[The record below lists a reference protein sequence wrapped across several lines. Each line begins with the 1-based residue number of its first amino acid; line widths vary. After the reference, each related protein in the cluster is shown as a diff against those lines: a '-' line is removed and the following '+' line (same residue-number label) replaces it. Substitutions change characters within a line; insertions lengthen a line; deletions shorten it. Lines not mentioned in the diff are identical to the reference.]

1 MSDVKKTSGAMVR
14 GLEQAADPAAF
25 ETLREDEFPHRKSL
39 LVDRRTVLK
48 GIGAAGAMATLAA
61 AGCRF
66 LPQRKIVPYVRQP
79 ENAVAGQTAAYA
91 SSIELGGYGIG
102 VLVHTEDGHP
112 VRIEGHP
119 EHPASLGSCDSKTMA
134 QTVSLFDPDRL
145 RTPQYKGEND
155 SWESVLEKMRGVL
168 SASGNGA
175 GFYLLTETVGSP
187 SLRLQVQ
194 NFLKKYPGAKWRQWD
209 PANRDQVHAG
219 LRAVYGQD
227 VNLHYDFSKA
237 TVVLSVDSNFLTE
250 GPGHVRYSR
259 DFMARRDH
267 RLNPEIAR
275 LYAVESVPTNV
286 GVVADHRA
294 RLRASAMPAFLRA
307 LATKLGVAGVSGGK
321 SDVDPKFFAAV
332 AADLARAG
340 SRAVVVAGEYQ
351 SAECHALAAL
361 INQHLASQVT
371 AVSAPVLAKH
381 DDQLADLADL
391 VNAMNAGQVKG
402 LLMLGGNPVYDAP
415 ADLKFGD
422 ALTKVGQAAHLTAE
436 MNETSK
442 VAGWALPMSH
452 PLESWG
458 DTVAF
463 DGTVAVRQ
471 PVLLP
476 LFDSRSEIEVLDA
489 LLGTVRPG
497 EEIVKAN
504 FASSHPGAK
513 WADFLAS
520 GIAPAAEPVPAAP
533 VAAAQPVAAP
543 ATATEGQQATPG
555 TPTPPVAVPATP
567 SAFTAT
573 AAGLGALGTSN
584 PAMGLELVFAPDPN
598 IHDGRFANN
607 GWLQELPKPM
617 SLLVW
622 DNALY
627 VSRKTADKLGV
638 GQQKRIG
645 PVPYLGKADMVTLT
659 VDGRSLDVPVWVN
672 LGQADDVL
680 YLTLGGGRSVGG
692 DVAVVGDEFR
702 KGGGF
707 NAYVLRNSKNL
718 WLQPQVQ
725 AKAAGKGYQLVST
738 QYHNMLDTS
747 RVDADRGLI
756 FETTPEQLK
765 AGKPFGKE
773 GPEKSWME
781 AHVKVDANG
790 ETERK
795 EDRPP
800 SWYNDKEFDFSAT
813 NYQWAMTIDLALCTG
828 CNACMTA
835 CQAENNIPVV
845 GKWEAGKH
853 RAMHWIRVD
862 RYYKGE
868 WTDNSTKALDI
879 DQDDPPIFF
888 QPVTC
893 MHCENAPCEPVCPV
907 AATTHSHEGLNQM
920 VYNRCVGTRY
930 CSNNCP
936 YKVRRFNFLD
946 YTAKVDQVPIL
957 RLLQNPEVTVRGRGV
972 MEKCT
977 YCVQRIAG
985 ARQKAKVEGRKIADG
1000 EVKTA
1005 CQVACPGRAIVFGD
1019 MTTKDSAIVKSQ
1031 KDPRK
1036 YLLLEE
1042 LNTRP
1047 RTAYLCRVTNPNP
1060 ALGGEKA

>member
-1 MSDVKKTSGAMVR
+1 MSDVKNSRPAVVR
-14 GLEQAADPAAF
+14 GFEQAADPAAF
-25 ETLREDEFPHRKSL
+25 EGLREDEFPHRKSL

-48 GIGAAGAMATLAA
+48 GIGAAGAVASLAA

-79 ENAVAGQTAAYA
+79 ENAVAGQTAAFA
-91 SSIELGGYGIG
+91 SSLELGGYGIG
-102 VLVHTEDGHP
+102 VLVNTEDGHP
-112 VRIEGHP
+112 TRIEGHP

-134 QTVSLFDPDRL
+134 QTVSLFDPDRI
-145 RTPQYKGEND
+145 RTPQFKGESD
-155 SWESVLEKMRGVL
+155 SWESVLDKFRDIL
-168 SASGNGA
+168 AASGTGA
-175 GFYLLTETVGSP
+175 GFYLLTDTVGSP
-187 SLRLQVQ
+187 SYRLAVQ
-194 NFLKKYPGAKWRQWD
+194 TLLKKYPGLKWRQWD
-209 PANRDQVHAG
+209 AANRDQVHAG

-237 TVVLSVDSNFLTE
+237 TVVLSADSSFLTE
-250 GPGHVRYSR
+250 GPGHVRYAR

-267 RLNPEIAR
+267 RVNAEIAR

-307 LATKLGVAGVSGGK
+307 LAAKLGVAGVSGGK
-321 SDVDPKFFAAV
+321 SDVDPKFFEAV
-332 AADLARAG
+332 AADLAKAG
-340 SRAVVVAGEYQ
+340 AGAVVVPGEFQ

-361 INQHLASQVT
+361 INQHLGSQVT
-371 AVSAPVLAKH
+371 RVGAPVLAKH

-391 VNAMNAGQVKG
+391 VNAMNGGQVKG

-415 ADLKFGD
+415 VDLRFGE
-422 ALTKVGQAAHLTAE
+422 ALAKVEQSAHLTAE
-436 MNETSK
+436 FNETSK
-442 VAGWALPMSH
+442 VAGWALPLSH

-471 PVLLP
+471 PVVLP
-476 LFDSRSEIEVLDA
+476 LFDSRSEIEFLDA
-489 LLGTVRPG
+489 LVGTIRPG

-504 FASSHPGAK
+504 FAATYPAAD
-513 WADFLAS
+513 WATFLAT
-520 GIAPAAEPVPAAP
+520 GIAPAAKPVAGSSAP
-533 VAAAQPVAAP
+533 VGQQPLKPQEPATPQPTATPVAAP
-543 ATATEGQQATPG
+543 TPATAG
-555 TPTPPVAVPATP
+555 
-567 SAFTAT
+567 FTAT
-573 AAGLGALGTSN
+573 PAGLGALGTSN
-584 PAMGLELVFAPDPN
+584 PGTGMELVFAPDPN
-598 IHDGRFANN
+598 VHDGRFANN

-645 PVPYLGKADMVTLT
+645 PVPYLGKADMVRLT

-680 YLTLGGGRSVGG
+680 YLTLGGGRTVGG

-707 NAYVLRNSKNL
+707 NANVLRGSKNL
-718 WLQPQVQ
+718 WIQPQVD
-725 AKAAGKGYQLVST
+725 AKATGKGYQLVST

-747 RVDADRGLI
+747 RADADRGLV
-756 FETTPEQLK
+756 FETTPEELR

-773 GPEKSWME
+773 GPEKSWVE

-813 NYQWAMTIDLALCTG
+813 NYQWAMTIDLALCLG

-862 RYYKGE
+862 RYYKGD
-868 WTDNSTKALDI
+868 WKDGDQGLKL
-879 DQDDPPIFF
+879 DQDDPPIYF

-977 YCVQRIAG
+977 YCVQRIAN
-985 ARQKAKVEGRKIADG
+985 ARQKAKVENRKIADG
-1000 EVKTA
+1000 EVQTA

-1047 RTAYLCRVTNPNP
+1047 RTAYLCRVTTPNP